1 MLDCMVGFDPA
12 DPFTGIAATAQL
24 AGLPRGGSYA
34 SNLDQGLDKIKH
46 AKIGVVRELFGS
58 DSDSYCKA
66 VNTVINQAFGK
77 LNESGTAFVD
87 VSIENLKHYMT
98 FTPTYL
104 QRSRADIN
112 AFLATKPHLPQD
124 IADIVP
130 KDPPHEFLDFTCQ
143 LAHGPKDPSEDPTYL
158 QRILDRDE
166 FKRKLDCLMAE
177 QQLDALA
184 FPDVQIP
191 PPKHED
197 ATNGRFPTCWD
208 FPVNTLL
215 ASQSRL
221 PAITMP
227 AGFTEDGLPVGLEF
241 VSFEFREQ
249 HLLELARGVEIILDA
264 RKCPPAPL

>member
-1 MLDCMVGFDPA
+1 MIGFDPA
-12 DPFTGIAATAQL
+12 DPFTGIATTSQL
-24 AGLPRGGSYA
+24 AGLPLGGSYA
-34 SNLDQGLDKIKH
+34 NGLDRGLEKIKH
-46 AKIGVVRELFGS
+46 AKIGVIRDLFGP
-58 DSDSYCKA
+58 DSDPYCRA
-66 VNTVINQAFGK
+66 VNSVINNAIAK
-77 LNESGTAFVD
+77 LSQSGTTFVD
-87 VSIENLKHYMT
+87 ISIDKLKHYMT

-104 QRSRADIN
+104 QRSRSDIN

-158 QRILDRDE
+158 QRLLDRDE
-166 FKRKLDCLMAE
+166 FKRKLDCVMAE
-177 QQLDALA
+177 NKLDALA

-221 PAITMP
+221 PAISMP

-249 HLLELARGVEIILDA
+249 HLLELARGVEILLDA
-264 RKCPPAPL
+264 RRCPPSPL